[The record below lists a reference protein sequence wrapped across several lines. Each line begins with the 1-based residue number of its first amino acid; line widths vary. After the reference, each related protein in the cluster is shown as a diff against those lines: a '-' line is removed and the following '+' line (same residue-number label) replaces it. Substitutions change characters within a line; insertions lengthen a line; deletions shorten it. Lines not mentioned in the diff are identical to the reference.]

1 MSITNDGRVLTNAE
15 IDFWESKQLSG
26 LQKHLI
32 ATIRDLQ
39 AQLLELEQGHDKWNR
54 RLQHYRSTAVD
65 IHEIADQLQIQC
77 DEYKA
82 ALERYN
88 ESADRFI
95 HKVNLGLAKS
105 TETYNDLFDAR
116 AQARQTLA
124 KYERKGAP
132 E

>member
-1 MSITNDGRVLTNAE
+1 MSMMNDGRVLTNAE

-39 AQLLELEQGHDKWNR
+39 AQLVELEEGHDKWNR

-65 IHEIADQLQIQC
+65 IHEIAAQLQIQC
-77 DEYKA
+77 EEYKA

-105 TETYNDLFDAR
+105 SQTYNDLFDAR
-116 AQARQTLA
+116 LQARQTLA
-124 KYERKGAP
+124 KYEQTDAV